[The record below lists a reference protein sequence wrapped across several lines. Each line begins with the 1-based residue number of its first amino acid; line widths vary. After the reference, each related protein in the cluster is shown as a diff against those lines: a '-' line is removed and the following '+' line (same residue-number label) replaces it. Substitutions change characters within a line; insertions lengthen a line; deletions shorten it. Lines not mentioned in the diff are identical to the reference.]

1 MNKILLSA
9 LISTSFLSL
18 TTFAATPPETSI
30 QAQKQVAGYYQY
42 QAGDVQI
49 TALLDGTNFM
59 SPSLFKDIPQQ
70 QVHEILKNTMQIKIK
85 AYKLQ
90 SMPSS
95 SIQENLWF

>member
-1 MNKILLSA
+1 MNKILISA

-49 TALLDGTNFM
+49 TALLGGINFM
-59 SPSLFKDIPQQ
+59 SPKLFQ
-70 QVHEILKNTMQIKIK
+70 NTLDKS
-85 AYKLQ
+85 AC
-90 SMPSS
+90 
-95 SIQENLWF
+95 N